1 MMPFYSHMSSNKS
14 GDVTSDEVAAVMTH
28 VGVGRLH
35 CIALIHRSIN
45 SALQPPQ
52 PDDAPSPLTA
62 ELSTDFSISLT
73 QRSRS
78 FGDSSEYLSSSSSS
92 RSTVV

>member
-1 MMPFYSHMSSNKS
+1 MPSNKS

-35 CIALIHRSIN
+35 CIALMHLSIS

-52 PDDAPSPLTA
+52 PDDVLSPLTA